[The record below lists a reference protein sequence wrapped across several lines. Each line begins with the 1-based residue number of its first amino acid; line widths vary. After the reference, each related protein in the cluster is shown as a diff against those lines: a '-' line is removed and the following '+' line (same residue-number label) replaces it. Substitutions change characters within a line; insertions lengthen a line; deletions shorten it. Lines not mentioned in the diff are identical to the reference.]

1 MSYTKKYVPS
11 GSVSVNPFSQHYY
24 REWDS
29 YLDQIKL
36 YATGKD
42 GTVGEIGKGGQTCFF
57 FNVGFPTEMSKA
69 KGWSNVCIQ
78 ASNEEDDGL
87 LTAEGLMPKKKLEEM
102 NSNERLNVLEEYK
115 KYIDNPKVK
124 KEYDEEHIPDR
135 LKPVDMNS
143 KSFFIRINAENDQ
156 DLIIF
161 MEKLNDKLY
170 EKLYEIR
177 DKWPECLSSLHKFK
191 MINTLKTVL
200 SLKKVK
206 VGKDMAG
213 ITQSTAEQQF
223 KPLFEKY
230 AEHLEDGQIENFS
243 LDSFNEMTKRGIL
256 SDSKLIP
263 EDKKIDLKKKYYD
276 RSFNVKIMKHTFDY
290 EKYIFKKESLMQSLE
305 DETITKE
312 EYNEEIKK
320 TVGMFDIKRYG
331 GLKSDVFI
339 EETDENGDVYHER
352 GKLEDITPGC
362 KLKLS
367 FIVNYVYI
375 SKEAVMGTSLRL
387 KAIVVKKPKKYS
399 ESTQEEDSRETEVA
413 LDFVNLKKRKRVDS
427 KKEEEPA
434 KKIIKPKKEIEEEKE
449 TEQEVQEPPK
459 KKKKKNKKDTKKQ
472 KPQDED
478 DEDDAFLKEI
488 GAF

>member
-11 GSVSVNPFSQHYY
+11 GSVSVNPFHQHYY

-78 ASNEEDDGL
+78 VSNEEDDGL
-87 LTAEGLMPKKKLEEM
+87 LTTEGLMPKKKLEEM
-102 NSNERLNVLEEYK
+102 NSSERLSVLDEYK

-135 LKPVDMNS
+135 LKPVDMDS
-143 KSFFIRINAENDQ
+143 KSFFIRVNAENDQ

-230 AEHLEDGQIENFS
+230 AEHLEDGQMEEFS
-243 LDSFNEMTKRGIL
+243 LDAFNNMTKRGIL
-256 SDSKLIP
+256 SDPKLIP
-263 EDKKIDLKKKYYD
+263 EDKKIDLKKTYYD
-276 RSFNVKIMKHTFDY
+276 RSFNIKIMKQTFDY
-290 EKYIFKKESLMQSLE
+290 EKYIFQRESLEQSRE
-305 DETITKE
+305 DETITEE
-312 EYNEEIKK
+312 EYKREIKK
-320 TVGMFDIKRYG
+320 TMGIFDMKRYG
-331 GLKSDVFI
+331 GMKSDVFI
-339 EETDENGDVYHER
+339 EDIDDNGDVYHER
-352 GKLEDITPGC
+352 GKVEDITPRC

-367 FIVNYVYI
+367 FIVNYIYI

-399 ESTQEEDSRETEVA
+399 ELSQGEYSREDEVA
-413 LDFVNLKKRKRVDS
+413 LDFINLKKRKRVDS
-427 KKEEEPA
+427 KNQEEPQEKIEKVIKSTEEE
-434 KKIIKPKKEIEEEKE
+434 
-449 TEQEVQEPPK
+449 QEPPRK
-459 KKKKKNKKDTKKQ
+459 KKKQNKKQ
-472 KPQDED
+472 RPQYEE
-478 DEDDAFLKEI
+478 DEDDALLKEI